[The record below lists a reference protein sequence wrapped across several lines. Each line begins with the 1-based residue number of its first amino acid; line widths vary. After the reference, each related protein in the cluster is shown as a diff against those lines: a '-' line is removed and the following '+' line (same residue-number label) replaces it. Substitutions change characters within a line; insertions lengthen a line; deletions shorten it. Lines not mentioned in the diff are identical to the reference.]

1 MGAPILP
8 RNAEDPQGSD
18 RAERR
23 AITDFDRR
31 MRQVLRLYKYALKA
45 TPYKT
50 VTVNVTRYEFELNP
64 AILAVMTEE
73 IDRAVDRIL
82 LEGGASSLWFTTFY
96 VEPSYAAGT
105 AAAWRNLGSQ
115 AEVYR
120 LSRPELAAVLQ
131 SQPYRER
138 ISYLAARQF
147 ENMKGLTAETKASM
161 SRILVDGFSQG
172 LNPRDVARTLTEQA
186 GIEARRGHRIAR
198 TEIPNA
204 LRQARL
210 DESQQAQA
218 ELGITSRMLWFSAV
232 SPTTRE
238 THRARHGDLYTAQS
252 VREFYSRSGE
262 AVNCKCSQIEVL
274 TDDSGKPLNQALV
287 DKVKAMK

>member
-1 MGAPILP
+1 MA
-8 RNAEDPQGSD
+8 
-18 RAERR
+18 
-23 AITDFDRR
+23 DFDRR
-31 MRQVLRLYKYALKA
+31 MRQVLRLYKDALKA
-45 TPYKT
+45 TPYKA
-50 VTVNVTRYEFELNP
+50 VTVNVTRYDFELNP
-64 AILAVMTEE
+64 AILAMMTEE

-82 LEGGASSLWFTTFY
+82 LDGGASNLWFTTFY

-131 SQPYRER
+131 SGPYRER

-147 ENMKGLTAETKASM
+147 EGMKGLTAETKASM
-161 SRILVDGFSQG
+161 GRILVDGFSQG

-198 TEIPNA
+198 TEVGNA

-210 DESQQAQA
+210 DEAQQANI
-218 ELGITSRMLWFSAV
+218 ELGINSREMHFSAL
-232 SPTTRE
+232 SPTTRA
-238 THRARHGDLYTAQS
+238 THSARHGGIYSAQEQ
-252 VREFYSRSGE
+252 REWWSRDANSI
-262 AVNCKCSQIEVL
+262 NCRCSTITVL

-287 DKVKAMK
+287 DKVKAMISG